1 MLSITA
7 GTFRIKATE
16 SLEVKQHSSVAFSRL
31 RKFLES
37 PLQSTASHL
46 LGLAEDEEDVSEKV
60 DEPLVLVRLSEWLL
74 LRKVWNMGLNVP
86 AKGSQQKSHPEWQK
100 LYLFQAQRM
109 ELQGEMPTGIFG
121 EAMQI
126 RHLRIL
132 KNWQKQLTAVLETD
146 WNSLQKN
153 LSQFYFGAVR
163 KGKFNKGLIGT
174 DRILPAVNIKKET
187 PEPSDSEN
195 IVLQNS
201 RRNGMVVHRM
211 NPVTGMSFTS
221 VSVKVKTNPG
231 CVISWMCWFF
241 LQQT

>member
-1 MLSITA
+1 MHQPNYDRAAFRQARAFRLRELFNIKFPGFQRISPDWLSADVRHSLTGQSLRTEIPGPVSENQLSIV
-7 GTFRIKATE
+7 
-16 SLEVKQHSSVAFSRL
+16 SLSRL

-86 AKGSQQKSHPEWQK
+86 AKGSEQKSHPEWHK
-100 LYLFQAQRM
+100 LYRLQAQRM
-109 ELQGEMPTGIFG
+109 ELQGEMPTSIFG

-132 KNWQKQLTAVLETD
+132 INWQKQLTAVLETD

-163 KGKFNKGLIGT
+163 NRKFNEGITGT
-174 DRILPAVNIKKET
+174 DRILPAVN
-187 PEPSDSEN
+187 
-195 IVLQNS
+195 
-201 RRNGMVVHRM
+201 
-211 NPVTGMSFTS
+211 
-221 VSVKVKTNPG
+221 
-231 CVISWMCWFF
+231 
-241 LQQT
+241 